1 MGNFYMINPFKKEVF
16 QKKFVNRFQAKK
28 KKEKITWIVFS
39 AVLFLFLFFGLF
51 GEMIFRGTV
60 LETVIANSMGKF
72 FNLFRFFGS
81 NYVILLESIT
91 IIIFMWLVSKILV
104 LLIILFSRRGKR
116 RETVGNLLKSVTK
129 YLSVIVAVSLILS
142 AWGVQTTTLLAGAGI
157 VGLALSFGAQSL
169 IEDVISGLFI
179 IFEEQFLIGDVIEIG
194 SFRGV
199 VTDIGI
205 RVTKFEDINGD
216 IKTINN
222 SDIRSAIN
230 TSSHLSPAICD
241 VSIGYGESL
250 ERVEEILR
258 KHLTVFKENIPDIIE
273 GPFYRGVQSL
283 GESGVVIR
291 LYAKTE
297 ESKKYQ
303 VVRDMNREVKILF
316 DQNHIEIPF
325 TQIVLHYA
333 NNEKDENRK

>member
-1 MGNFYMINPFKKEVF
+1 MGC
-16 QKKFVNRFQAKK
+16 
-28 KKEKITWIVFS
+28 
-39 AVLFLFLFFGLF
+39 
-51 GEMIFRGTV
+51 
-60 LETVIANSMGKF
+60 
-72 FNLFRFFGS
+72 
-81 NYVILLESIT
+81 
-91 IIIFMWLVSKILV
+91 
-104 LLIILFSRRGKR
+104 
-116 RETVGNLLKSVTK
+116 
-129 YLSVIVAVSLILS
+129 
-142 AWGVQTTTLLAGAGI
+142 
-157 VGLALSFGAQSL
+157 LSFL
-169 IEDVISGLFI
+169 KNN
-179 IFEEQFLIGDVIEIG
+179 FLIGDVIEIG

-258 KHLTVFKENIPDIIE
+258 KHLTVFKENIPDIVE

-333 NNEKDENRK
+333 NNEKDKNRK

>member
-1 MGNFYMINPFKKEVF
+1 MKNPFKKEVF
-16 QKKFVNRFQAKK
+16 KEKFANRFHAKN
-28 KKEKITWIVFS
+28 KKEKVTWIVFTII
-39 AVLFLFLFFGLF
+39 LFIFLFFGLF

-60 LETVIANSMGKF
+60 LEIVIANSMGKF
-72 FNLFRFFGS
+72 FNLFRFFGA
-81 NYVILLESIT
+81 NYVILLESLT
-91 IIIFMWLVSKILV
+91 IIIFMWLVSKLLT
-104 LLIILFSRRGKR
+104 LLIILFTRKGKR

-129 YLSVIVAVSLILS
+129 YVSVIVAIFLILS

-194 SFRGV
+194 SFRGI

-230 TSSHLSPAICD
+230 TSSHLSPAICN
-241 VSIGYGESL
+241 VTIAYGESI

-258 KHLTVFKENIPDIIE
+258 ENLPTFKEKIPDIVE
-273 GPFYRGVQSL
+273 GPFYRGVDSL
-283 GESGVVIR
+283 GDSGVVIR

-303 VVRDMNREVKILF
+303 VVRDMNREVKVLF

-333 NNEKDENRK
+333 NNEKDEKRK